1 MACAGGLRCDKPFRA
16 KTVPDCGARI
26 VLKLPFAGVA
36 ELVDARDLGSR
47 DESRGGSSPSAR
59 TTPRVKAKRRTP
71 TPIIPMRSGAAR
83 SPRTEVG
90 SMQVTETLSEGLKRE
105 FKVVV
110 PAAELDAKVKTRLEE
125 LKDRVRIN
133 GFRPGKV
140 PVAHLKR
147 VYGRSAMA
155 EVIEATVRDTNNQIV
170 SERGFKLAAD
180 PKVTL
185 PTEQD
190 AIEKL
195 ISGESDLDYTMAV
208 EIVPP
213 IKLADFKTLK
223 LTKLTSDVTDAEIDE
238 ALARIAEQNKPYSAK
253 LEGGKAAKDD
263 RVIISFAGT
272 IGGEPFEGG
281 SGDDSAVLI
290 GSNTFIP
297 GFEDQ
302 LIGIAAGETRT
313 LKVKFPEHYQAANLA
328 GKDAE
333 FVVAAKSIET
343 PGSVTLN
350 DEFAKSLGLESLA
363 KLREAVKDRI
373 AREHVAA
380 SRQKVK
386 RALLDQLDTAHK
398 FEPPPSLVEEEFERV
413 WKSVLGEMENEK
425 KTFADEDTTEEKAK
439 AEYRA
444 IAERRVRLGLVL
456 AEIGEKNSIT
466 VTEDELNRAIMEH
479 VRQFPGQEQR
489 VWDYYRQN
497 PQAVASI
504 RAPLYEEKV
513 VDFLLE
519 LANVTEKKVS
529 RDELYKEDEPA
540 AA

>member
-1 MACAGGLRCDKPFRA
+1 
-16 KTVPDCGARI
+16 
-26 VLKLPFAGVA
+26 
-36 ELVDARDLGSR
+36 
-47 DESRGGSSPSAR
+47 
-59 TTPRVKAKRRTP
+59 
-71 TPIIPMRSGAAR
+71 
-83 SPRTEVG
+83 
-90 SMQVTETLSEGLKRE
+90 MQVTETLSEGLKRE

-110 PAAELDAKVKTRLEE
+110 PAAELDAKVNVRLGE

-155 EVIEATVRDTNNQIV
+155 EVIEATVRDANNQIV
-170 SERGFKLAAD
+170 SERGYKLAAD

-190 AIEKL
+190 AVEKL
-195 ISGESDLDYTMAV
+195 IAGESDLDYTMAV

-213 IKLADFKTLK
+213 IELTDFKTIK
-223 LTKLTSDVTDAEIDE
+223 LTKLTSEVTDAEVDE
-238 ALARIAEQNKPYSAK
+238 AVTRITEQNKPYSAK
-253 LEGGKAAKDD
+253 GEGEKAAKDD
-263 RVIISFAGT
+263 RVVISFAGT
-272 IGGEPFEGG
+272 IDGQPFEGG
-281 SGDDSAVLI
+281 TGDDSVVLI

-302 LIGIAAGETRT
+302 LIGIGTGETRT

-333 FVVAAKSIET
+333 FVVTAKSIET
-343 PGSVTLN
+343 PGSVTV
-350 DEFAKSLGLESLA
+350 DDDFAKSLGLESLA
-363 KLREAVKDRI
+363 KLRDAVKDRI
-373 AREHVAA
+373 GRDHVAM
-380 SRQKVK
+380 SRQKLK
-386 RALLDQLDTAHK
+386 RALLDELDARHK
-398 FEPPPSLVEEEFERV
+398 FEPPPSLVEEEFDRV

-425 KTFADEDTTEEKAK
+425 KTFADENTTEEKAK

-456 AEIGEKNSIT
+456 AEIGEKNKIT
-466 VTEDELNRAIMEH
+466 VTDEELNRAVMEH

-497 PQAVASI
+497 PQALASL
-504 RAPLYEEKV
+504 RAPIYEEKV

-519 LANVTEKKVS
+519 LAGVTEKKVT
-529 RDELYKEDEPA
+529 REELYKEDESA